1 MQAVRLEVERILR
14 VVTKTAK
21 GTMRI
26 RRLHV
31 NKVLR
36 SNKSARII
44 GKPRADIV
52 WACVAY
58 LVTTGGHVNKDMS
71 NLGKMESAMLQL
83 KGRSAMGL
91 ASPGSAHRLEM
102 VGSVKAWLTENEEC
116 STQGVHVLRMG
127 KLNQLKAARKKTA
140 ETRGGPRAI
149 VAALALLSAEGVA
162 TMRQAPRLPARGGP
176 WNQWIPD
183 SMRWMVIEGWI
194 SESEE
199 ADLVRKA
206 EKTYEEHAKNE
217 EPSILA
223 LNLGEGW
230 RSVGEA
236 ITELYPGSRTVGVD
250 RRGFTWTGYEKG
262 LITSELCHD
271 WTQQSTKSGSDLIT
285 ALSRKASVSVQAWDA
300 ALLEPE
306 CTLLSTAN
314 SMNQSNGSAHGQW
327 AFTELNMA
335 NSSVERQEEERR
347 MYEEAKLGIKTQL
360 DSLERHPD
368 LPFSLENPRDSEFWD
383 LDFVVAAIERNEDWV
398 VRLIDRCAYGRR
410 EQKPTKIL
418 TNRKA
423 WIPRG
428 RTGNGRC
435 QAGKCTG
442 KKTRSGRTEHPGQ
455 TIPNDRA
462 RDLDMGGKKKGRRER
477 SRKAVKN
484 ALEPELVKEILD
496 AIRR

>member
-1 MQAVRLEVERILR
+1 
-14 VVTKTAK
+14 
-21 GTMRI
+21 
-26 RRLHV
+26 
-31 NKVLR
+31 
-36 SNKSARII
+36 
-44 GKPRADIV
+44 
-52 WACVAY
+52 
-58 LVTTGGHVNKDMS
+58 
-71 NLGKMESAMLQL
+71 
-83 KGRSAMGL
+83 
-91 ASPGSAHRLEM
+91 
-102 VGSVKAWLTENEEC
+102 
-116 STQGVHVLRMG
+116 
-127 KLNQLKAARKKTA
+127 
-140 ETRGGPRAI
+140 
-149 VAALALLSAEGVA
+149 
-162 TMRQAPRLPARGGP
+162 
-176 WNQWIPD
+176 
-183 SMRWMVIEGWI
+183 MRWMVIEGWI

-206 EKTYEEHAKNE
+206 EEMYEQHAKNE

-271 WTQQSTKSGSDLIT
+271 WTQQSTRSGSDLIT

-347 MYEEAKLGIKTQL
+347 KYEEAKVGIKTQL

-410 EQKPTKIL
+410 EQKPTKVL

-428 RTGNGRC
+428 RTSNGRC

-442 KKTRSGRTEHPGQ
+442 RKTKSGRTEHPGQ

-462 RDLDMGGKKKGRRER
+462 RDLDMGGKEKGRRER